1 MYNELYNLFSL
12 HEGKLFLQVDPPG
25 GIYSQLSLR
34 QRDTLGDGTICPSL
48 RDVRL
53 IESQLTRDQ
62 LWESLFQCGV
72 HLLEMSVKRV
82 DCICVIHLCF
92 QVA

>member
-34 QRDTLGDGTICPSL
+34 QRDTLGDGTMNY
-48 RDVRL
+48 VRL
-53 IESQLTRDQ
+53 R
-62 LWESLFQCGV
+62 
-72 HLLEMSVKRV
+72 EMSVLLRV
-82 DCICVIHLCF
+82 N
-92 QVA
+92 